1 MKTRAGVIVLAS
13 ALAGVMTLLST
24 GCNKPQEA
32 IATAPP
38 STRVGADISDS
49 EVSTRVKT
57 VLLQDANLK
66 SFNIA
71 VATLKG
77 DVRLTGLVDNQSQID
92 QSIKLVRSIPGV
104 HTIHDELG
112 IKK

>member
-13 ALAGVMTLLST
+13 ALAGVMTLLSI

-77 DVRLTGLVDNQSQID
+77 DVRLTGLVDTQSQID
-92 QSIKLVRSIPGV
+92 QSI
-104 HTIHDELG
+104 
-112 IKK
+112 